1 MPEEEQGSLTPWSG
15 AAPPWWTDPTK
26 NVETLVETSDRRQD
40 NLREAEVGALRR
52 EMELRAEYEDKL
64 RKAESDRI
72 NAIRSVDVGNVA
84 AAAQVAETRANTLAQ
99 QVITTADAFRAAM
112 AAALEPI
119 QKSIEDLRRAQY
131 EAQGQKSQ
139 VSDTR
144 LNMNV
149 IIGAIALLFSAIVV
163 VIGLYAAL
171 HK

>member
-1 MPEEEQGSLTPWSG
+1 MPEDEQGSLTPRSG
-15 AAPPWWTDPTK
+15 AAQPWWTDPTK
-26 NVETLVETSDRRQD
+26 NVETLVDTSDRRQD
-40 NLREAEVGALRR
+40 DLREASVGALRR
-52 EMELRAEYEDKL
+52 EMELRASYEDKL

>member
-1 MPEEEQGSLTPWSG
+1 LLSEDPAKPGMI
-15 AAPPWWTDPTK
+15 PPWWTDPTK
-26 NVETLVETSDRRQD
+26 NVETLVEASTQRQD
-40 NLREAEVGALRR
+40 DLREAGISALRR
-52 EMELRAEYEDKL
+52 EMELRADYEDKL
-64 RKAESDRI
+64 RSAESGRI
-72 NAIRSVDVGNVA
+72 DAIRSVDVGNVA

-99 QVITTADAFRAAM
+99 QVITTADAFRSAM

-149 IIGAIALLFSAIVV
+149 IIGMAALVLSSIVVAIAL
-163 VIGLYAAL
+163 YAAF

>member
-1 MPEEEQGSLTPWSG
+1 
-15 AAPPWWTDPTK
+15 
-26 NVETLVETSDRRQD
+26 
-40 NLREAEVGALRR
+40 
-52 EMELRAEYEDKL
+52 
-64 RKAESDRI
+64 
-72 NAIRSVDVGNVA
+72 
-84 AAAQVAETRANTLAQ
+84 
-99 QVITTADAFRAAM
+99 M

-149 IIGAIALLFSAIVV
+149 IIGMAALVLSSIVVAIAL
-163 VIGLYAAL
+163 YAAF